1 MKQPHAT
8 TALPDAAIPPAAMP
22 EAPAAPGN
30 QVDLAY
36 EQIEDMI
43 VLLKLAPGARVT
55 EAMLAQHLGIGR
67 TPIREALLRLASDEL
82 LIWQPRRGMVVRE
95 INFSM
100 QMKVFEARRAIETVL
115 VTAAARRR
123 TRAEAERM
131 TAIIARFRA
140 LLDSGDQD
148 EIMRLDR
155 HYVRLLLELS
165 RNPFLSQIIPLYSL
179 SSRFWH
185 AHHDLYRS
193 RYQYGTLTDFHIRI
207 GEAVAEGD
215 EALAR
220 SRVDEFMEYIEE
232 FTVYVGKELSDREH

>member
-1 MKQPHAT
+1 MKQPDTNTTLSDTAT
-8 TALPDAAIPPAAMP
+8 T
-22 EAPAAPGN
+22 PAAPGS

-55 EAMLAQHLGIGR
+55 EAMLAQNLGIGR
-67 TPIREALLRLASDEL
+67 TPIREALLRLASDGL
-82 LIWQPRRGMVVRE
+82 LIWQSRRRMVVRE
-95 INFSM
+95 ISFSM

-123 TRAEAERM
+123 TSAEAERL
-131 TAIIARFRA
+131 TAIITRFRD
-140 LLDSGDQD
+140 LLDSGDPD

-155 HYVRLLLELS
+155 QYIRLLLELS

-207 GEAVAEGD
+207 GEAVVEGD

-220 SRVDEFMEYIEE
+220 SRVDEFMEYIEG
-232 FTVYVGKELSDREH
+232 FTIYVGKELSDGEH